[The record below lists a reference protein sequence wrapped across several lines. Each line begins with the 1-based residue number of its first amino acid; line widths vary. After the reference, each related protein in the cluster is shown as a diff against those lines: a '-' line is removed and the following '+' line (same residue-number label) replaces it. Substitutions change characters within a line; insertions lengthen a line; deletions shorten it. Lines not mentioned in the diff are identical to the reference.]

1 MSAKVL
7 SELDRVLSRIEAL
20 VALGRDRF
28 DTDDL
33 VRHSIE
39 RLWIYAGN
47 LALAHCDHRGIPDG
61 VDPWSE
67 MIALRNVYA
76 HYLPDQI
83 NPTRVW
89 ADTEGDLARIRSE
102 VAAAAAEPD

>member
-1 MSAKVL
+1 MSAALVQ
-7 SELDRVLSRIEAL
+7 LDRVLARIEDL

-28 DTDDL
+28 DGDDL
-33 VRHSIE
+33 VRLAIE

-47 LALAHCDHRGIPDG
+47 LALDHCDDSAVPAG
-61 VDPWSE
+61 VGPWSE
-67 MIALRNVYA
+67 LIALRHVYA

-89 ADTEGDLARIRSE
+89 ADTKGDVSRIRTE
-102 VAAAAAEPD
+102 VAAAAASG

>member
-1 MSAKVL
+1 MTAKAL
-7 SELDRVLSRIEAL
+7 LELDRVLSRIEAL

-28 DTDDL
+28 DTDEL
-33 VRHSIE
+33 VRLSIE

-47 LALAHCDHRGIPDG
+47 LALAHCDDENIPDG
-61 VDPWSE
+61 VNPWSE

-83 NPTRVW
+83 NPARVW
-89 ADTEGDLARIRSE
+89 ADTAGDIARVRAE
-102 VAAAAAEPD
+102 VNAADGTA